1 MNTAAATTQATYDP
15 ETAGADVVAEH
26 FATATP
32 AELMQTMLSLG
43 TLFFQASEAFDKAMQ
58 RRHQLAA
65 QQAAEVLMP
74 DPAPAPSVPSVPAA
88 VVSTPAAPSVPS
100 VLDADDVG
108 TYSRLITLF
117 EQTNGYINQGIK
129 ELYWSAAGL
138 PGLPP
143 ASTGELINLGEVSRR
158 LGLPMVTE
166 KYLAQLGF
174 EPDQRSKSARLYPAG
189 SVPSMARAISA
200 QLQATA
206 NQTSITATP

>member
-15 ETAGADVVAEH
+15 ETAGADALAEH
-26 FATATP
+26 FATASP
-32 AELMQTMLSLG
+32 AELIETMRRLG
-43 TLFFQASEAFDKAMQ
+43 ILFFEASEAFDKAMQ
-58 RRHQLAA
+58 RRHMQAA
-65 QQAAEVLMP
+65 QQAVEVLMP
-74 DPAPAPSVPSVPAA
+74 DPAPAPPAPPS
-88 VVSTPAAPSVPS
+88 
-100 VLDADDVG
+100 
-108 TYSRLITLF
+108 
-117 EQTNGYINQGIK
+117 
-129 ELYWSAAGL
+129 
-138 PGLPP
+138 PP
-143 ASTGELINLGEVSRR
+143 AQAPGSTGELINLGEVSRR

>member
-1 MNTAAATTQATYDP
+1 MHEPDP
-15 ETAGADVVAEH
+15 SSAEHEAAGADVVAEH

-65 QQAAEVLMP
+65 QQAVEVLMP
-74 DPAPAPSVPSVPAA
+74 DPAPAPPAPP
-88 VVSTPAAPSVPS
+88 TQPAQP
-100 VLDADDVG
+100 
-108 TYSRLITLF
+108 
-117 EQTNGYINQGIK
+117 
-129 ELYWSAAGL
+129 
-138 PGLPP
+138 PG
-143 ASTGELINLGEVSRR
+143 STGELINLGEVSRR

-206 NQTSITATP
+206 NKTTTTATP

>member
-1 MNTAAATTQATYDP
+1 MNTAAATTQATSEA
-15 ETAGADVVAEH
+15 ETAGADALAEH

-43 TLFFQASEAFDKAMQ
+43 TRFFEASEAFDKAMQ

-74 DPAPAPSVPSVPAA
+74 DPAPA
-88 VVSTPAAPSVPS
+88 TPAPPAPP
-100 VLDADDVG
+100 A
-108 TYSRLITLF
+108 
-117 EQTNGYINQGIK
+117 Q
-129 ELYWSAAGL
+129 
-138 PGLPP
+138 PP

-158 LGLPMVTE
+158 LGLPMVTQ

-174 EPDQRSKSARLYPAG
+174 EPDRRSHSARLYPSG
-189 SVPSMARAISA
+189 SVPSMARAIRD

-206 NQTSITATP
+206 NQTTTTATP

>member
-1 MNTAAATTQATYDP
+1 MNTAAATTQASAQA
-15 ETAGADVVAEH
+15 EAAGADALAEH

-43 TLFFQASEAFDKAMQ
+43 TRFFQASEAFDKAMQ

-74 DPAPAPSVPSVPAA
+74 DPAPAPPAPP
-88 VVSTPAAPSVPS
+88 TQPAQP
-100 VLDADDVG
+100 
-108 TYSRLITLF
+108 
-117 EQTNGYINQGIK
+117 
-129 ELYWSAAGL
+129 
-138 PGLPP
+138 PG
-143 ASTGELINLGEVSRR
+143 STGELINLGEVSRR

-206 NQTSITATP
+206 TANQTTTTATP

>member
-1 MNTAAATTQATYDP
+1 MHQPDP
-15 ETAGADVVAEH
+15 CSPEHEIEAAGADALAEH
-26 FATATP
+26 FATASP

-43 TLFFQASEAFDKAMQ
+43 TRFFQASEAFDKAMQ

-74 DPAPAPSVPSVPAA
+74 DPAPAPAPPA
-88 VVSTPAAPSVPS
+88 PPAPSSPP
-100 VLDADDVG
+100 A
-108 TYSRLITLF
+108 
-117 EQTNGYINQGIK
+117 Q
-129 ELYWSAAGL
+129 
-138 PGLPP
+138 PP

-158 LGLPMVTE
+158 LGLPMVTQ

-189 SVPSMARAISA
+189 SVPGMARAIST

-206 NQTSITATP
+206 NQTTTTATP